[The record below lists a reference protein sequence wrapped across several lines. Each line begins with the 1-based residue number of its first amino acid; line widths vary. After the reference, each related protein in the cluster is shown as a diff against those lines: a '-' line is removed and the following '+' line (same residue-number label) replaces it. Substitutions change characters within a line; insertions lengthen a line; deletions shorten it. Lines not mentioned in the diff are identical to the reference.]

1 MRVSRGGR
9 DGWQR
14 LRTSPPVD
22 HLVKAFTR
30 YFANGSD
37 RHAASITYY
46 GFLGLFPLLL
56 LLGSVV
62 GYVVRDDPA
71 KQRRLLARLSD
82 YAPQTLADQLVTLA
96 SDHAGT
102 TGLLGLV
109 GLVVAGLGWV
119 DALRESIRSLWH
131 QQAHQGKLVPKKLKD
146 LLVLV
151 GLGIAIALSVVASGL
166 ATWLTARTLGLIGL
180 AEEQLLA
187 TSVLRVTALGVAV
200 VTDVALLTYLLIW
213 LPRTAHPFRRVLSGA
228 LVGAVLIE
236 IGKFAGFYYF
246 DVIIDR
252 GADLYGAS
260 LAAAVG
266 LLLWINAMA
275 RVLMFAAAWAVTAPY
290 REDVQPSGTAPASGD
305 PGG

>member
-1 MRVSRGGR
+1 MTRPVRDRWERV
-9 DGWQR
+9 
-14 LRTSPPVD
+14 RTSPPFD
-22 HLVKAFTR
+22 HLVKAFAR
-30 YFANGSD
+30 YFNNASD

-46 GFLGLFPLLL
+46 GFLGVFPLLL
-56 LLGSVV
+56 LLGSIV
-62 GYVVRDDPA
+62 GYVIRDDPA
-71 KQRRLLARLSD
+71 KQRRLLERVAD

-96 SDHAGT
+96 TDHAGT
-102 TGLLGLV
+102 TGLVGLI

-146 LLVLV
+146 LLILV
-151 GLGIAIALSVVASGL
+151 GLGIAIGLSVMASGF
-166 ATWLTARTLGLIGL
+166 ATWLATRGLGLIGVS
-180 AEEQLLA
+180 EQQLLT
-187 TSVLRVTALGVAV
+187 TSVLRATALAVAV
-200 VTDVALLTYLLIW
+200 ATDVAVLVYLLIW

-246 DVIIDR
+246 DVIISR

-275 RVLMFAAAWAVTAPY
+275 RVVMFAAAWSVTAPY
-290 REDVQPSGTAPASGD
+290 REDVQPSGTAPAGGD
-305 PGG
+305 SAG